1 MLEVNEEYLDK
12 ITETFYR
19 ILRGERV
26 FSIELPVDYPENEL
40 KQVVSYINK
49 FIAEFD
55 TNTEFMY
62 SLSRGEL
69 GSEPP
74 KSKIRGVQSLKN
86 LQASLRHLTWKTQQ
100 IANGDFSQ
108 QVDFIGDFSLA
119 FNKMTQQ
126 LKQAFED
133 IENANAEL
141 ALKNQQITHS
151 IQYAQRI
158 QQAILPLTE
167 NLDQVLG
174 HYFIIY
180 YPKDIVSGDFYWF
193 TQIEQKI
200 LLAVVDCTGHGVPGA
215 FLSMIAHTLLN
226 KIVNENLILEPAHIL
241 EQLHIGV
248 RTVLQQET
256 GETRDGMDIG
266 LCQIDKSKNRVK
278 FAGAKRPLFYVS
290 NAEFTEIK
298 GDRKSIG
305 GLQQEEQRTF
315 TNYEMTIQVGDRL
328 YLSTDGM
335 VDQPDPNGKK
345 FGSKQLRTLLQES
358 ASKSIEEQR
367 EILVTQFQTHQ
378 QQEPQRDDVTLIGVQ
393 F

>member
-1 MLEVNEEYLDK
+1 MLEVNKEYLDK

-26 FSIELPVDYPENEL
+26 SLIKLPADYPENEL

-69 GSEPP
+69 SSDPP

-167 NLDQVLG
+167 NLDQVLS

-180 YPKDIVSGDFYWF
+180 YPKDIVSGDFYWC

-226 KIVNENLILEPAHIL
+226 KIVNENLVSEPAPIL

-256 GETRDGMDIG
+256 GETRDGMDVC
-266 LCQIDKSKNRVK
+266 LCQIDKSKHIVK
-278 FAGAKRPLFYVS
+278 FAGAKRPLFYIS

-315 TNYEMTIQVGDRL
+315 TNYEMIIQAGDRL

-345 FGSKQLRTLLQES
+345 FGSKQLKALLQES
-358 ASKSIEEQR
+358 ASKSIKEQK
-367 EILVTQFQTHQ
+367 EILVTQFQAHQ
-378 QQEPQRDDVTLIGVQ
+378 QQEPQRDDVTLIGIQ
-393 F
+393 L